1 MKNKILF
8 ILLSVCCSI
17 TVIAQTGDNSPYS
30 RFGIGDLA
38 DDAFQHQKQ
47 MGGLG
52 IANTDAFHINIQNP
66 ASYSFLKTTS
76 FDLGIYAKKG
86 TLQTESQ
93 SASIWT
99 GNLEYISLAFPLYN
113 PVNQLLDREKK
124 NLSLGMSF
132 TLKPHSTVSYD
143 LTNESEIDSVGTVLK
158 GYTGQG
164 GSYKFLWGNSVKYKD
179 FAFGVNLGYLFGKV
193 TYNRNV
199 DFFDLEN
206 ARVNRFSTD
215 YSLKGFLYDIGLI
228 YSKVL
233 NIKELE
239 KNNQAQVKSLNV
251 GLTFNSATSFTTNS
265 NIQNLGVI
273 FVSNQTI
280 IDTSLTTVIGQA
292 GNGRLP
298 GSIGLGINYSN
309 GEKWSLGMDYSATSW
324 SNYFNDGNVE
334 AEGALADTK
343 SFVMGGFIRPN
354 YKSFNNYW
362 KRVYYRFGLYL
373 KDDPRRI
380 EGEQVKAQGVTFGMG
395 FPFVFQRKVSH
406 ANLGIDLGRSGAN
419 TPIQENYVRFTLGF
433 TFNDDEWFV
442 KRKYN

>member
-1 MKNKILF
+1 MKNNILF
-8 ILLSVCCSI
+8 IILCVCCSF

-30 RFGIGDLA
+30 RLGIGDLA
-38 DDAFQHQKQ
+38 DDAFQNQKQ

-52 IANTDAFHINIQNP
+52 NALTDAYHINIKNP
-66 ASYSFLKTTS
+66 ASYSFLRTTA
-76 FDLGIYAKKG
+76 FDIGVYAKKG
-86 TLQTESQ
+86 TLNTESQ
-93 SASIWT
+93 SASQWT

-113 PVNQLLDREKK
+113 PLNQLLDREKK

-143 LTNESEIDSVGTVLK
+143 LTTESSVDNVGTVLK

-164 GSYKFLWGNSVKYKD
+164 GSYKFLWGNSAKYKN

-206 ARVNRFSTD
+206 TRVNRFSTD
-215 YSLKGFLYDIGLI
+215 YSLKGFLYDIGVI

-233 NIKELE
+233 NVKELE
-239 KNNQAQVKSLNV
+239 KNNQAQVKSINV
-251 GLTFNSATSFTTNS
+251 GLTFNSATSFTTNA
-265 NIQNLGVI
+265 NIQNLGVL
-273 FVSNQTI
+273 FVSNQSI
-280 IDTSLTTVIGQA
+280 IDTSITTILGQE
-292 GNGRLP
+292 GNGKLP
-298 GSIGLGINYSN
+298 GSVGLGVNYAN
-309 GEKWSLGMDYSATSW
+309 GEKWGLGMDYTATGW
-324 SNYFNDGNVE
+324 SNYFNDGNNE
-334 AEGALADTK
+334 EKGKLANTN
-343 SFVMGGFIRPN
+343 SYIFGGFVRPN

-362 KRVYYRFGLYL
+362 KRVYYRFGIYH
-373 KDDPRRI
+373 KDDPRI
-380 EGEQVKAQGVTFGMG
+380 IGDEQLKSQGVTFGMG
-395 FPFVFQRKVSH
+395 LPFVFQRKVSH
-406 ANLGIDLGRSGAN
+406 ANLGIDLGRSGMN